1 MGTISDILEA
11 VDRLSANDLQTL
23 MEKLEDK
30 RDLELLAATRDEEC
44 VPFSEYLNASN

>member
-1 MGTISDILEA
+1 MGTINDILAA

-30 RDLELLAATRDEEC
+30 RDLELLEATRNDER
-44 VPFSEYLNASN
+44 VPFSEYLNVSN